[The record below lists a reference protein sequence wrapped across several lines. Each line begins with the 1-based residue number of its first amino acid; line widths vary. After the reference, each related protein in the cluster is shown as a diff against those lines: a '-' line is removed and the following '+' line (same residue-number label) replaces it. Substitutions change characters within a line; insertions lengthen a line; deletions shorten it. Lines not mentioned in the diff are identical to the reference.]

1 MNPTRRK
8 FSSLITAIIMAISVL
23 ASQSAVFAADA
34 AVAYNYGEALQKSIL
49 FYEAQRSGPIST
61 SSIPTRFAWRGDSQL
76 TDGQNEGLDLTGG
89 WVDAGDNIK
98 FGITNAYTAAM
109 LAMGA
114 IEYKEAYEQSGQM
127 KWLKNQLR
135 WINDYFVKC
144 HSEPDVFW
152 TQVGMTQEDHNNWIP
167 IEVTHLVNDRTA
179 IKLDPQN
186 PGTEIAMGTAA
197 AMAASSIVFRES
209 DPAYSD
215 ILLAH
220 AEQLYSF
227 GDKYRGVF
235 SDVVK
240 KVDPQGAAAYTS
252 WSGYNDELVWG
263 SIWLYKAKE
272 DKLSGSGSSY
282 LAKAKEYYSGLGNQA
297 NQPVHKYKWA
307 HCWDDQTYGCYVLM
321 SQIEPQNSLYSGD
334 AERWLNWWSV
344 GGNEHGADGTKI
356 EYTPGGHARLD
367 SWGSMR
373 YASTTA
379 LFALIYS
386 DRISDTVKK
395 ARYHDFAV
403 RQINYILGDN
413 PRNAS
418 YMVGFGQNSPK
429 HPHHRTA
436 HSAWGQQMSNPTE
449 HRHILYGALVGSPT
463 SNDGFNDS
471 IDDYVSNEVAIDYN
485 AGFTGALARM
495 YMEFGGNPIPDGSF
509 PLADIP
515 YEAKHEWPVFAGT
528 YYNGTSG
535 TQFTLSVENRS
546 AWPARVSDQIKIR
559 YYFTLDA
566 NDISD
571 VYITPPKG
579 YKAEGP
585 FVWDEAN
592 KVYYFTIDLS
602 GKYLYPGYR
611 WEAGGPEVDFI
622 ISSKSNTWDASNDW
636 SFKNWDKTYIN
647 GTRSY
652 APNIPMYEGAQEVKL
667 SGNEPPGGDMPP
679 KKITDLAAVYPA
691 GQTSF
696 GISNRIAEVR
706 VKLTDTSG
714 APIAGKTVKWQN
726 GAMLFVQKTASVT
739 DASGTASAVY
749 DVIIPPGDDNLEII
763 INEAVAA
770 SFEEDGA
777 YLASGCNVNIY
788 GKIQTEMKLGDVN
801 MDGNVNSIDYALLKR
816 YLLEGESVYIDK
828 RLADMNADGIINS
841 TDLILLKKK
850 LLESE

>member
-1 MNPTRRK
+1 MSRRRIK
-8 FSSLITAIIMAISVL
+8 ISSLIVSIITAVSL
-23 ASQSAVFAADA
+23 LLPQSAVFAADTGA
-34 AVAYNYGEALQKSIL
+34 LKYNYAEALQKSIL
-49 FYEAQRSGPIST
+49 FYEAQRSGSISG
-61 SSIPTRFAWRGDSQL
+61 SSIPTRLTWRGDSQM

-98 FGITNAYTAAM
+98 FGITNAYTAGI
-109 LAMGA
+109 LALGA

-135 WINDYFVKC
+135 WINDYFIKC
-144 HSEPDVFW
+144 HPEPNVFW

-179 IKLDPQN
+179 IKLDEQN
-186 PGTEIAMGTAA
+186 PGTEIAMSTAA

-215 ILLAH
+215 VLLSH
-220 AEQLYSF
+220 AEQLYQF
-227 GDKYRGVF
+227 GDQYRGVF

-240 KVDPQGAAAYTS
+240 KTDPQGAAAYTS

-272 DKLSGSGSSY
+272 DKLQGSGGAY
-282 LAKAKEYYSGLGNQA
+282 LNKAKEYYSGLGNQA

-334 AERWLNWWSV
+334 VERWLNWWSV
-344 GGNEHGADGTKI
+344 GGNEHGADGTKV

-379 LFALIYS
+379 LFAFIYS
-386 DRISDTVKK
+386 DRVSDTAKK

-403 RQINYILGDN
+403 SQIDYILGDN
-413 PRNAS
+413 PREAS
-418 YMVGFGQNSPK
+418 YMVGFGRNSPQ

-436 HSAWGQQMSNPTE
+436 HSAWGQQMSNPSE

-495 YMEFGGNPIPDGSF
+495 YMEFGGDAIPDSSF

-546 AWPARVSDQIKIR
+546 AWPARPSDQIKVR

-566 NDISD
+566 NDIAD

-585 FVWDEAN
+585 FVWDKEN
-592 KVYYFTIDLS
+592 KVYYFIIDLS
-602 GKYLYPGYR
+602 GDYLYPGYR
-611 WEAGGPEVDFI
+611 WEAGGPEVDFT
-622 ISSKSNTWDASNDW
+622 ISSKSNSWDSSNDW
-636 SFKNWDKTYIN
+636 SFKDWDENYIN
-647 GTRSY
+647 GTRKY
-652 APNIPMYEGAQEVKL
+652 APNMPVYEGPASVKL
-667 SGNEPPGGDMPP
+667 SGNEPGGASVRTATVISP
-679 KKITDLAAVYPA
+679 VYPE
-691 GQTSF
+691 GRDSF
-696 GISNRIAEVR
+696 DGNDGTCEVK
-706 VKLTDTSG
+706 VKLADLSG
-714 APIAGKTVKWQN
+714 VPLPAKTITWTGSTNTKPLSGNSTTNADGV
-726 GAMLFVQKTASVT
+726 ASMSFNVLQPEGIYLVDESIT
-739 DASGTASAVY
+739 VSFAQ
-749 DVIIPPGDDNLEII
+749 DDN
-763 INEAVAA
+763 
-770 SFEEDGA
+770 
-777 YLASGCNVNIY
+777 YLASQGTARIY
-788 GKIQTEMKLGDVN
+788 AEFHNGGEVGDVN
-801 MDGNVNSIDYALLKR
+801 MDGAVNSIDYALLKR
-816 YLLEGESVYIDK
+816 FLLDGEGTVIDLAAADMNKDGAINSVDLMLLKIKLLEG
-828 RLADMNADGIINS
+828 
-841 TDLILLKKK
+841 
-850 LLESE
+850 